1 VHIRTEAVRFTLFS
15 LYNPSVNLYLVSR
28 FSWEMSMLKNSK
40 SSYGWVAILV
50 HWLMALGVFGLFGL
64 GVYMVELTY
73 YDAWYKGS
81 LDLHKSVGITLAAL
95 LLFRFGWRLL
105 GTQPEPVAGS
115 SKAMNRVAHSVH
127 KLIYLALIVI
137 VTSGYLIS
145 TADGRAIEVF
155 NLFAV
160 PALPESVANQEDIA
174 GKIHFYAA
182 YGLIAVVVLHALGA
196 LKHHFID
203 KDKTLIRMIKPLKDD

>member
-1 VHIRTEAVRFTLFS
+1 MHLRTEAVCFTLFS

>member
-1 VHIRTEAVRFTLFS
+1 MRIRTEAVRFTLFS
-15 LYNPSVNLYLVSR
+15 LFNPSVNLYLVSR

-105 GTQPEPVAGS
+105 GTQPEPVAGN

-160 PALPESVANQEDIA
+160 PAIPESVANQEDIA

>member
-1 VHIRTEAVRFTLFS
+1 MHIRTEAVRFTLFS

>member
-1 VHIRTEAVRFTLFS
+1 MHIRTEAVRFTLFS

-115 SKAMNRVAHSVH
+115 SKAMNQVAHSVH

>member
-1 VHIRTEAVRFTLFS
+1 MHIRTEAVRFTLFS

-40 SSYGWVAILV
+40 SSYGWVTILV

-127 KLIYLALIVI
+127 KLIYLALVVI

>member
-1 VHIRTEAVRFTLFS
+1 
-15 LYNPSVNLYLVSR
+15 
-28 FSWEMSMLKNSK
+28 M
-40 SSYGWVAILV
+40 
-50 HWLMALGVFGLFGL
+50 FGLFGL

-115 SKAMNRVAHSVH
+115 SKAMNLVAHSVH

>member
-1 VHIRTEAVRFTLFS
+1 
-15 LYNPSVNLYLVSR
+15 
-28 FSWEMSMLKNSK
+28 MLSNTKT
-40 SSYGWVAILV
+40 SYGWVAIAL

-81 LDLHKSVGITLAAL
+81 LDLHKSVGITLAAV

-105 GTQPEPVAGS
+105 GTQPEPIS
-115 SKAMNRVAHSVH
+115 NTKTMNFIAHSVH
-127 KLIYLALIVI
+127 KIIYLLLIVI
-137 VTSGYLIS
+137 VITGYLIS
-145 TADGRAIEVF
+145 TADGRAIDVF

-160 PALPESVANQEDIA
+160 PALPGSIANQEDIA
-174 GKIHFYAA
+174 GEIHFYAT
-182 YGLIAVVVLHALGA
+182 YGLIGVVVLHALGA

>member
-1 VHIRTEAVRFTLFS
+1 M
-15 LYNPSVNLYLVSR
+15 YLVSR

-155 NLFAV
+155 NLLAV

>member
-115 SKAMNRVAHSVH
+115 SKAMNQVAHSVH

>member
-1 VHIRTEAVRFTLFS
+1 MHIRTEAVRFTLFS

-115 SKAMNRVAHSVH
+115 SKAMNLVAHSVH

-155 NLFAV
+155 DLFAV

>member
-1 VHIRTEAVRFTLFS
+1 M
-15 LYNPSVNLYLVSR
+15 YLVSR

-115 SKAMNRVAHSVH
+115 SQAMNHVAHSVH

-145 TADGRAIEVF
+145 TADGRAIDVF

>member
-1 VHIRTEAVRFTLFS
+1 MHIRTEAVRFTLFS

-40 SSYGWVAILV
+40 SSYGWVAILL

>member
-1 VHIRTEAVRFTLFS
+1 MHIRTEAVRFTLFS

-115 SKAMNRVAHSVH
+115 SKAMNLVAHSVH